1 MVTKQGREKADAG
14 TTLDHT
20 TEKTDAKTQL
30 SLNVVN
36 PINAK
41 GSAFKNKRILIF

>member
-1 MVTKQGREKADAG
+1 MATKQEREKADAG

-20 TEKTDAKTQL
+20 TQKSDAKTQL

-36 PINAK
+36 PTNAK
-41 GSAFKNKRILIF
+41 GSAFKNKCILIF